1 MRCKPATVL
10 KWKPYFMRGAVGAVL
25 VFLSG
30 CSQLTSLY
38 RWSEIDLNV
47 DVATTDKPGVY
58 SLSGQANLPDNT
70 PITVAAVRYL
80 RSSDPASAQL
90 DAEPTYSILA
100 YQSTKVQRGEWN
112 TDLNLWQVAS
122 NGRFQEAW
130 QLEQSKLGLSFQP
143 DSQVIF
149 LATLTPADDL
159 SALEQELARRG
170 IRFSG
175 GTIVSTSEGFRYAQ
189 AQEIMAVA
197 LPNGATAP
205 PAEKPEDR
213 NGGWGD
219 RYIIPQEPPNRVE
232 LEFPESRTTNA
243 PPTKDEFL
251 R

>member
-1 MRCKPATVL
+1 MQWKPSNVL
-10 KWKPYFMRGAVGAVL
+10 KWKSYYVRGAVGAVCAL
-25 VFLSG
+25 MAG
-30 CSQLTSLY
+30 CNQLTSLY

-47 DVATTDKPGVY
+47 DVATTDSPGVY
-58 SLSGQANLPDNT
+58 AVSGQANLPDNT

-80 RSSDPASAQL
+80 QSSDRASAQL
-90 DAEPTYSILA
+90 DDEPTYSILA
-100 YQSTKVQRGEWN
+100 YQSANVQGGEWN
-112 TDLNLWQVAS
+112 AELNLWQVAP

-130 QLEQSKLGLSFQP
+130 QLEQAKLGVSFQP

-149 LATLTPADDL
+149 LATLTPAEDL

-197 LPNGATAP
+197 LPNGATTP

-232 LEFPESRTTNA
+232 LELPESRTTNA